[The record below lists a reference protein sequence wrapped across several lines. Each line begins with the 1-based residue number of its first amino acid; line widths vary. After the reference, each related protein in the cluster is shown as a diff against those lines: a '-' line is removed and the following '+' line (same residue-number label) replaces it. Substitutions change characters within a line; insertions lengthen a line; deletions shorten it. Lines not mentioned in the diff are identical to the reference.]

1 MNGQGSK
8 TIDYVTVVVGEQLFG
23 LPINRVQDVF
33 IPERVTR
40 VPLASPEVSGVL
52 NLRGRIVTALDMRT
66 MLGLPRREESLPLI
80 AVGIEAKGEVF
91 GLLIDSV
98 GEVTKLDAG
107 DMEPAPA
114 NLDTR
119 WARVAD
125 GVYRLDGRLLV
136 ILNVDQVLANEQDMA
151 AA

>member
-1 MNGQGSK
+1 MSGQE
-8 TIDYVTVVVGEQLFG
+8 DVDFVTVMIGDQLFG
-23 LPINRVQDVF
+23 LPIGRVQDVF
-33 IPERVTR
+33 VPERVTR
-40 VPLASPEVSGVL
+40 VPLAAPEVSGVL

-66 MLGLPRREESLPLI
+66 MLGLPAREGSHPLM

-98 GEVTKLDAG
+98 GEVTKLDVTA
-107 DMEPAPA
+107 MEAAPA
-114 NLDTR
+114 NLDAR

-136 ILNVDQVLANEQDMA
+136 ILNVDRVLGTEQELA

>member
-1 MNGQGSK
+1 MSGQAV
-8 TIDYVTVVVGEQLFG
+8 DVDFVTVMIGDQLFG
-23 LPINRVQDVF
+23 LPIGRVQDVF
-33 IPERVTR
+33 VPERVTR
-40 VPLASPEVSGVL
+40 VPLAAPEVSGVL

-66 MLGLPRREESLPLI
+66 MLGLPAREGSHQLM

-98 GEVTKLDAG
+98 GEVTKLDVTA
-107 DMEPAPA
+107 MEAAPA
-114 NLDTR
+114 NLDAR

-136 ILNVDQVLANEQDMA
+136 ILNVDRVLGTEQELA

>member
-1 MNGQGSK
+1 MSGQELEV
-8 TIDYVTVVVGEQLFG
+8 DFVTVMIGDQLFG
-23 LPINRVQDVF
+23 LPIGRVHDVF
-33 IPERVTR
+33 VPERLTR
-40 VPLASPEVSGVL
+40 VPLAAPEVSGVL

-66 MLGLPRREESLPLI
+66 VLGLPPREDGAPLM
-80 AVGIEAKGEVF
+80 AVGIEAKGEAF

-98 GEVTKLDAG
+98 GEVTKLSMSE
-107 DMEPAPA
+107 MEAAPA

-136 ILNVDQVLANEQDMA
+136 ILNVDQVLGTEQELA